1 MFETVDLRD
10 WNEYV
15 RLLVGLLALINP
27 LTVLPIFL
35 GLVQSRAELEKRHI
49 SSVASVTVLVTL
61 LIFTYFGGALLD
73 LFAITIDS
81 FRIAGGILL
90 LLTALEMMRAK
101 AGAQTQG
108 EDTEVNI
115 TSIGIVPLGIPLLAG
130 PGAIVTTIVDAT
142 ALPGIAHKLAVSVVV
157 VLVAITVY
165 VVLRLSAKAGT
176 YMSPTAMTIFNRVMG
191 PHHRLDRH
199 RVHVGRPSRAVPDP
213 DPGRAVRAGR
223 CGRPRRHVTHA
234 APARVVELVDTRDLK
249 SLGPKGPCR
258 FESGRG
264 HQPIRCRDEVC
275 HRRG

>member
-1 MFETVDLRD
+1 MFNGVELRE

-15 RLLVGLLALINP
+15 RLAVGLLALINP

-35 GLVQSRAELEKRHI
+35 GLVQGRPESEKRHI
-49 SSVASVTVLVTL
+49 SSVASITVLVTL

-101 AGAQTQG
+101 AGAQTRG

-142 ALPGIAHKLAVSVVV
+142 ALPGVAHKIAVSVVI
-157 VLVAITVY
+157 VLVAIVVY
-165 VVLRLSAKAGT
+165 VALRLSAKAGT

-191 PHHRLDRH
+191 LIIASIAIEFMLGGLAARFPILTQ
-199 RVHVGRPSRAVPDP
+199 A
-213 DPGRAVRAGR
+213 AG
-223 CGRPRRHVTHA
+223 
-234 APARVVELVDTRDLK
+234 
-249 SLGPKGPCR
+249 
-258 FESGRG
+258 
-264 HQPIRCRDEVC
+264 
-275 HRRG
+275 

>member
-1 MFETVDLRD
+1 MPDGMELRE

-15 RLLVGLLALINP
+15 RLAVGLLALINP

-35 GLVQSRAELEKRHI
+35 GLVQGRPESEKRHI
-49 SSVASVTVLVTL
+49 SSVASITVLVTL

-90 LLTALEMMRAK
+90 LLTALEMMRAR
-101 AGAQTQG
+101 AGAQTSG

-142 ALPGIAHKLAVSVVV
+142 ALPGIAHKVAVSVVI
-157 VLVAITVY
+157 VLVAIAVY
-165 VVLRLSAKAGT
+165 VALRLSAKAGT

-191 PHHRLDRH
+191 LIIASIAIEFMLGGLAARFPILTQ
-199 RVHVGRPSRAVPDP
+199 
-213 DPGRAVRAGR
+213 AG
-223 CGRPRRHVTHA
+223 G
-234 APARVVELVDTRDLK
+234 
-249 SLGPKGPCR
+249 
-258 FESGRG
+258 
-264 HQPIRCRDEVC
+264 
-275 HRRG
+275 

>member
-1 MFETVDLRD
+1 MFDSVDLRE

-35 GLVQSRAELEKRHI
+35 GLVQGRAEAEKRHI
-49 SSVASVTVLVTL
+49 STVASVTVLVTL

-81 FRIAGGILL
+81 FRIGGILL
-90 LLTALEMMRAK
+90 LLTALEMMRAR

-191 PHHRLDRH
+191 LIIASIAIEFMLGGLAARFPIL
-199 RVHVGRPSRAVPDP
+199 
-213 DPGRAVRAGR
+213 
-223 CGRPRRHVTHA
+223 TQA
-234 APARVVELVDTRDLK
+234 APL
-249 SLGPKGPCR
+249 
-258 FESGRG
+258 
-264 HQPIRCRDEVC
+264 
-275 HRRG
+275 

>member
-1 MFETVDLRD
+1 MFESMELRE

-15 RLLVGLLALINP
+15 RLAVGLLALINP

-35 GLVQSRAELEKRHI
+35 GLVQGRPESEKRHI

-101 AGAQTQG
+101 AGAQTRG

-142 ALPGIAHKLAVSVVV
+142 ALPGIAHKIAVSLVI
-157 VLVAITVY
+157 VLVAIAVY
-165 VVLRLSAKAGT
+165 VALRLSAKAGT

-191 PHHRLDRH
+191 LIIASIAIEFML
-199 RVHVGRPSRAVPDP
+199 G
-213 DPGRAVRAGR
+213 GL
-223 CGRPRRHVTHA
+223 A
-234 APARVVELVDTRDLK
+234 A
-249 SLGPKGPCR
+249 R
-258 FESGRG
+258 F
-264 HQPIRCRDEVC
+264 PILTQT
-275 HRRG
+275 GN

>member
-1 MFETVDLRD
+1 MFNGVELRE

-15 RLLVGLLALINP
+15 RLMVGLLALINP

-35 GLVQSRAELEKRHI
+35 GLVQGRPESEKRHI
-49 SSVASVTVLVTL
+49 SSVASITVLVTL

-90 LLTALEMMRAK
+90 LLTALEMMRAR
-101 AGAQTQG
+101 AGAQTSG

-142 ALPGIAHKLAVSVVV
+142 ALPGIAHKVAVSVVI
-157 VLVAITVY
+157 VLVAIAVY
-165 VVLRLSAKAGT
+165 VALRLSAKAGT

-191 PHHRLDRH
+191 LIIASIAIEFMLGGLAARFPILTQ
-199 RVHVGRPSRAVPDP
+199 A
-213 DPGRAVRAGR
+213 AG
-223 CGRPRRHVTHA
+223 
-234 APARVVELVDTRDLK
+234 
-249 SLGPKGPCR
+249 
-258 FESGRG
+258 
-264 HQPIRCRDEVC
+264 
-275 HRRG
+275 

>member
-1 MFETVDLRD
+1 MFNGVELRE

-15 RLLVGLLALINP
+15 RLAVGLLALINP

-35 GLVQSRAELEKRHI
+35 GLVQGRPESEKRHI
-49 SSVASVTVLVTL
+49 SSVASITVLVTL

-90 LLTALEMMRAK
+90 LLTALEMMRAR

-108 EDTEVNI
+108 QDTEVNI

-142 ALPGIAHKLAVSVVV
+142 ALPGIAHKLAVSLVV
-157 VLVAITVY
+157 VLVAIVVY
-165 VVLRLSAKAGT
+165 VALRLSAKAGT

-191 PHHRLDRH
+191 LIIASIAIEFML
-199 RVHVGRPSRAVPDP
+199 G
-213 DPGRAVRAGR
+213 GL
-223 CGRPRRHVTHA
+223 A
-234 APARVVELVDTRDLK
+234 A
-249 SLGPKGPCR
+249 R
-258 FESGRG
+258 F
-264 HQPIRCRDEVC
+264 PILTQVAP
-275 HRRG
+275 

>member
-1 MFETVDLRD
+1 MFDAIELRA

-35 GLVQSRAELEKRHI
+35 GLVQGRSEPDKRHI
-49 SSVASVTVLVTL
+49 STVAAVTVLVTL
-61 LIFTYFGGALLD
+61 LIFTYVGGALLD

-101 AGAQTQG
+101 AAARAGG

-142 ALPGIAHKLAVSVVV
+142 ALPGLPHKLVVSLVVALVAVVV
-157 VLVAITVY
+157 YLA
-165 VVLRLSAKAGT
+165 LRLSAKAGT
-176 YMSPTAMTIFNRVMG
+176 YLSPTAMTVFNRVMG
-191 PHHRLDRH
+191 LIIASIAIEFML
-199 RVHVGRPSRAVPDP
+199 G
-213 DPGRAVRAGR
+213 GL
-223 CGRPRRHVTHA
+223 A
-234 APARVVELVDTRDLK
+234 A
-249 SLGPKGPCR
+249 R
-258 FESGRG
+258 FPILTSA
-264 HQPIRCRDEVC
+264 QP
-275 HRRG
+275 

>member
-1 MFETVDLRD
+1 MFEGVELRE

-35 GLVQSRAELEKRHI
+35 GLVQGRSEPDKRHI
-49 SSVASVTVLVTL
+49 STVAAVTVLVTL
-61 LIFTYFGGALLD
+61 LIFTYVGGALLD

-101 AGAQTQG
+101 AAARAGG

-142 ALPGIAHKLAVSVVV
+142 ALPSIAHKIAVSLVVA
-157 VLVAITVY
+157 LVALIVY
-165 VVLRLSAKAGT
+165 VVLRLSAKADK
-176 YMSPTAMTIFNRVMG
+176 YLSPTAMTVFNRVMG
-191 PHHRLDRH
+191 IIIASIAIEFILTGLASKFPVLTQAHL
-199 RVHVGRPSRAVPDP
+199 
-213 DPGRAVRAGR
+213 
-223 CGRPRRHVTHA
+223 
-234 APARVVELVDTRDLK
+234 
-249 SLGPKGPCR
+249 
-258 FESGRG
+258 
-264 HQPIRCRDEVC
+264 
-275 HRRG
+275 

>member
-1 MFETVDLRD
+1 MFDSVDLRD

-35 GLVQSRAELEKRHI
+35 GLVQGRAEAEKRHI
-49 SSVASVTVLVTL
+49 STVASVTVLVTL

-101 AGAQTQG
+101 AGAQTEG

-142 ALPGIAHKLAVSVVV
+142 ALPGVAHKLAVSVVV

-191 PHHRLDRH
+191 LIIASIAIEFMLGGLAARFPILTQ
-199 RVHVGRPSRAVPDP
+199 VVP
-213 DPGRAVRAGR
+213 
-223 CGRPRRHVTHA
+223 
-234 APARVVELVDTRDLK
+234 
-249 SLGPKGPCR
+249 
-258 FESGRG
+258 
-264 HQPIRCRDEVC
+264 
-275 HRRG
+275 

>member
-1 MFETVDLRD
+1 MFDHIELRE

-35 GLVQSRAELEKRHI
+35 GLVQGRSNLEKRHI
-49 SSVASVTVLVTL
+49 SSVAAVTVLITL
-61 LIFTYFGGALLD
+61 LIFTYFGGALLA

-81 FRIAGGILL
+81 FRIAGGVLL

-101 AGAQTQG
+101 AAARVGG

-142 ALPGIAHKLAVSVVV
+142 ALPGLAHKLAVSLVV
-157 VLVAITVY
+157 VLVAIVVY
-165 VVLRLSAKAGT
+165 IALRLSAKAGT

-191 PHHRLDRH
+191 LIIASIAIEFMLN
-199 RVHVGRPSRAVPDP
+199 GL
-213 DPGRAVRAGR
+213 
-223 CGRPRRHVTHA
+223 A
-234 APARVVELVDTRDLK
+234 A
-249 SLGPKGPCR
+249 R
-258 FESGRG
+258 FPVLTGA
-264 HQPIRCRDEVC
+264 HP
-275 HRRG
+275 